1 MGGGLA
7 NSVGLGKVGR
17 EGGRFVFRE
26 VGACLKRVC
35 GVSEWVC
42 EGVFRGGGGRRRVGK
57 TGVRLG
63 VRGVGLGFGGG

>member
-1 MGGGLA
+1 MGVGGGQA
-7 NSVGLGKVGR
+7 YVCVRCFGTVVY
-17 EGGRFVFRE
+17 VFRE

-42 EGVFRGGGGRRRVGK
+42 KGVFLGEEEGGVFEK

-63 VRGVGLGFGGG
+63 VRGLGLALGGG